1 MADNRALDSKCPNC
15 GNVLKWNPTAYAWK
29 CEACDSTFSLE
40 ELQKRRNNA
49 ASSDNNVQVKKDEEV
64 KVTEDPSLYKEK
76 EEFEDHSTIE
86 GTVEVELESIK
97 EGEMDEYHCGNCGAS
112 IMATPETVATKCP
125 YCNNTTI
132 LKQKLDGGVFPTKII
147 PFKKVRKDAEEG
159 FYNIAK
165 GKLFAPKNFHTAA
178 IIKDVS
184 GVYVPFWIYDISAN
198 GDIVFRCTDSRS
210 WTSGEYRHT
219 EVKTF
224 HTTVNGNV
232 LYNKLPVDGSS
243 HFDDGLM
250 DSIEPFDYNELIDYN
265 HAYLSG
271 FLAEKYDVDQQ
282 KAFERAIARAKNST
296 VDTFKT
302 RVRHQTSSAVK
313 DKVTYKVQNV
323 EFAMFPV
330 WMVNIEYN
338 GKFYTF
344 AMNGQ
349 TGETVGNIP
358 LSIPRVIGFTLL
370 FFIIVAG
377 ILLGIAYM
385 ISGGIF

>member
-29 CEACDSTFSLE
+29 CEACDSLFTLE
-40 ELQKRRNNA
+40 ELQKRRNSA
-49 ASSDNNVQVKKDEEV
+49 AATDNNVQVKKDEEV
-64 KVTEDPSLYKEK
+64 TADNNQQ
-76 EEFEDHSTIE
+76 FEDNSKVEEGVKIE
-86 GTVEVELESIK
+86 LTAIK

-112 IMATPETVATKCP
+112 IMTTPETVATKCP

-132 LKQKLDGGVFPTKII
+132 LKQKLDGGVYPTKVI

-165 GKLFAPKNFHTAA
+165 GKLFAPKDFHVASK
-178 IIKDVS
+178 IKDVS

-198 GDIVFRCTDSRS
+198 GDIIFSCTDTRS

-224 HTTVNGNV
+224 HTTINGDIKYV
-232 LYNKLPVDGSS
+232 KLPVDGSS

-250 DSIEPFDYNELIDYN
+250 DSIEPFDYNELKDYN

-271 FLAEKYDVDQQ
+271 FLAEKYDVNEQQ
-282 KAFERAIARAKNST
+282 AFARAVARAKAST
-296 VDTFKT
+296 IDTYGSKT
-302 RVRHQTSSAVK
+302 RHQTETPIK
-313 DKVTYKVQNV
+313 DSVTYRIENV

-349 TGETVGNIP
+349 TGEIVGNIP
-358 LSIPRVIGFTLL
+358 ISWGRVILFTSL
-370 FFIIVAG
+370 FFIVVCAVLFL
-377 ILLGIAYM
+377 LLG
-385 ISGGIF
+385 GLF